1 MAPRH
6 DRTYLLRESKRND
19 VLALWEVE
27 RYGRDSFGDPDY
39 VSVYGLKPA
48 EWHALGVRS
57 LEDVRHRRA
66 RPQPRPASR
75 HPGSDAVTRYE
86 TNVMTPATTNAP
98 AHSRSVFTHAERRIR
113 VPHVS

>member
-1 MAPRH
+1 MAAILPAGSHDHPMAPRH
-6 DRTYLLRESKRND
+6 DRTYLLSESKRND
-19 VLALWEVE
+19 VLALLEVE

-66 RPQPRPASR
+66 RPQPRLLL
-75 HPGSDAVTRYE
+75 GTLGW
-86 TNVMTPATTNAP
+86 AP
-98 AHSRSVFTHAERRIR
+98 
-113 VPHVS
+113 